1 MANQYSINN
10 NYSLPEIEY
19 QAEELRKRL
28 LFSMANFAQVRFL
41 RAVKRRMAGGETE

>member
-1 MANQYSINN
+1 MAAQYSMNLNFVI
-10 NYSLPEIEY
+10 PEMEY

-41 RAVKRRMAGGETE
+41 SAVKKRMNDAKEK